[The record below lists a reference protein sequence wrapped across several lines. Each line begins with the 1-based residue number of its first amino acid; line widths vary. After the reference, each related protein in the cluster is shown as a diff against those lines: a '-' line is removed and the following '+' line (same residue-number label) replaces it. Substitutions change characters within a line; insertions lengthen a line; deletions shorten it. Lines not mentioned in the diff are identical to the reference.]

1 MGWVCNK
8 QTPAAHRVRY
18 ATSDVCSFNGNAEA
32 VAAEVAAA
40 APAPP
45 PAPEEEE
52 AVALAPPALGVCACA
67 TMYMTMCCRDGG
79 PNWCR
84 GDTEGWLGRAV
95 CTANASVR
103 PSLQAA
109 STNEPTTRAHTHL
122 EAVVKHRLPYGVQL
136 QGICTNCDSC
146 FFLQLSCLHA
156 VKGAGA
162 GVRRESQL
170 GPWGVFYLTNLSGT
184 RILQCLAGFPMAA
197 CASRKESPPS
207 QQRV

>member
-1 MGWVCNK
+1 M
-8 QTPAAHRVRY
+8 
-18 ATSDVCSFNGNAEA
+18 
-32 VAAEVAAA
+32 AAEVAAAA

-84 GDTEGWLGRAV
+84 GDTEGCAV

-109 STNEPTTRAHTHL
+109 SANEPTTCAHTHL
-122 EAVVKHRLPYGVQL
+122 EAVVKHRLPHGVQL

-146 FFLQLSCLHA
+146 FFLQLPCLHA
-156 VKGAGA
+156 INGA
-162 GVRRESQL
+162 GVRANWCL
-170 GPWGVFYLTNLSGT
+170 WGVFYLTNLSGT

-197 CASRKESPPS
+197 CASRTESPPS